1 MMADRAMDREA
12 MSKLEAVCRELGL
25 DTSLVR
31 RIVREA
37 QVSRAPGQA
46 RGAGSEPVPGDD
58 ECVRAERDRLLQM
71 EAEIMKLLGSSS
83 RETIVHDLRNV
94 LNDLNLLQELRRGV

>member
-1 MMADRAMDREA
+1 MDSEG

-25 DTSLVR
+25 EASLAH

-37 QVSRAPGQA
+37 KLSSESRQA
-46 RGAGSEPVPGDD
+46 GKGGPESVPGDD
-58 ECVRAERDRLLQM
+58 ECVRAERDRLLET

-83 RETIVHDLRNV
+83 RETILHDLRNV
-94 LNDLNLLQELRRGV
+94 LNDLTLLQELSGRNSGGS